1 VWPAERRS
9 ARLTLAFLKA
19 SVDPPARALEF
30 RRVEA
35 GGFLLFVHPALTTLP
50 DELLI
55 VLRGRRHPRLEAY
68 GDGLAYLVPLSGA
81 GGTRGTAVQRPIR
94 RGPVLPPGGRVH
106 GPARA
111 PGPGAGAGAGA
122 GGQANRQ
129 PPRDAPTAD
138 QPRVPIPNENR
149 LVVTA
154 WQAGVMTTEGP
165 RVRVAL
171 RRIGARQEL
180 RLAAALSRADRP
192 MAAGWWSLLAIRGV
206 LPACFSIATGVLV
219 GAIQHQASLAVPLVV
234 VGVLFIALQVLGP
247 LHTALSAN
255 LGDRTSAWLYDELTG
270 ACVSVPGIG
279 HLEDPELA
287 ADLQVARDFD
297 RGMTGP
303 PLSASMDFIAGG
315 LVDMVA
321 GLAQA
326 CVLFGFAWWAPPL
339 LAGAWLGTHWLLR
352 ESGVWKDRNT
362 EEVRQ
367 AQRDADYAYR
377 LAVDPPAAKE
387 LRIFGLP
394 DWVLE
399 RFLVSRRRLH
409 RLQYEATRMR
419 ERSVLASLALVL
431 AANLLVLWA
440 LASAALDHRL
450 ALGALIAYASAA
462 IGTSMIAFG
471 GLNWAL
477 DSAAA
482 PVAAVARL
490 KAAMARAGPIRP
502 GTRPA
507 GGRPA
512 HHIIFRNVTFAY
524 PAAPAHPVLDGLDLE
539 IPAGTSLAI
548 VGQNGAGKTTLA
560 KLLCRLYDPQAGAIE
575 VDGVDLKDLDTES
588 WRRRITAVFQDFVRF
603 ELTLRENVAP
613 RETSAEDGAVSGVPA
628 LDDTVTAALA
638 EAGAHGLAGLDT
650 VLAKG
655 YSGGTDLSGGQWQR
669 VALARALS
677 AVRLGAGLVLLD
689 EPTAQL
695 DVRGEAE
702 IFERVLAATR
712 SCTTILISHRF
723 STVRHVDRIAV
734 VEHGT
739 VVEFGSHEELM
750 ELRGRYWTMFSLQ
763 AKRFAEGTPEEGEE
777 EVTFDVLT

>member
-1 VWPAERRS
+1 MTGGRLSGRS
-9 ARLTLAFLKA
+9 
-19 SVDPPARALEF
+19 
-30 RRVEA
+30 
-35 GGFLLFVHPALTTLP
+35 
-50 DELLI
+50 
-55 VLRGRRHPRLEAY
+55 VLRRL
-68 GDGLAYLVPLSGA
+68 
-81 GGTRGTAVQRPIR
+81 R
-94 RGPVLPPGGRVH
+94 
-106 GPARA
+106 
-111 PGPGAGAGAGA
+111 
-122 GGQANRQ
+122 
-129 PPRDAPTAD
+129 
-138 QPRVPIPNENR
+138 
-149 LVVTA
+149 
-154 WQAGVMTTEGP
+154 
-165 RVRVAL
+165 
-171 RRIGARQEL
+171 ARQEL
-180 RLAAALSRADRP
+180 QLAAALSRADRP
-192 MAAGWWSLLAIRGV
+192 LAAGWWSLLAVRGL
-206 LPACFSIATGVLV
+206 LPAGFSIASGVLV

-234 VGVLFIALQVLGP
+234 VGVLFILLQVLGP
-247 LHTALSAN
+247 LHTAVSAN
-255 LGDRTSAWLYDELTG
+255 LGDRASAWLYDELTG
-270 ACVSVPGIG
+270 ACVAVPGIG
-279 HLEDPELA
+279 HLEDPDLA

-303 PLSASMDFIAGG
+303 PLSVAMDFIAAG
-315 LVDMVA
+315 LVDLVA
-321 GLAQA
+321 GLVQA

-339 LAGAWLGTHWLLR
+339 LAGAWLATHWLLR

-431 AANLLVLWA
+431 AANVLVLWA

-450 ALGALIAYASAA
+450 ALGGLVAYASAA
-462 IGTSMIAFG
+462 VGTSMIAFG

-477 DSAAA
+477 DGAAA

-490 KAAMARAGPIRP
+490 KAAMGQAGPITSGSRSAD
-502 GTRPA
+502 GM
-507 GGRPA
+507 PA
-512 HHIIFRNVTFAY
+512 HHIRFRDVRFAY
-524 PAAPAHPVLDGLDLE
+524 PAAPARAVLSGLDLE
-539 IPAGTSLAI
+539 IPAGSSLAI

-560 KLLCRLYDPQAGAIE
+560 KLLCRLYDPQSGAIE
-575 VDGVDLKDLDTES
+575 VDGVDLKDLDLES
-588 WRRRITAVFQDFVRF
+588 WRRRVTAVFQDFVRF

-613 RETSAEDGAVSGVPA
+613 RETNVVPRGTTALAEPLAEPVGGTAAPDDTITAG
-628 LDDTVTAALA
+628 LDDTITAALA

-655 YSGGTDLSGGQWQR
+655 YVGGTDLSGGQWQR
-669 VALARALS
+669 IALARALA

-734 VEHGT
+734 VERGA
-739 VVEFGSHEELM
+739 VVEYGSHEELM
-750 ELRGRYWTMFSLQ
+750 GLRGRYWTMFSLQ
-763 AKRFAEGTPEEGEE
+763 AQRFAEGTPEEGEE
-777 EVTFDVLT
+777 EATFDVLT